1 MATIVEF
8 RMRRN
13 EADVV
18 RPRPIAHAIAPHPT
32 DDSVTTGDPLSAG
45 AEIILMPLAWLKQL
59 GRGGVRKPLKRRF
72 AMREIVPA

>member
-18 RPRPIAHAIAPHPT
+18 RPRPSAHAIAPHPT
-32 DDSVTTGDPLSAG
+32 SDPVTTG

-59 GRGGVRKPLKRRF
+59 SRGATRKPLRRRF
-72 AMREIVPA
+72 AMCEVMPA